1 MKRLFLIALALV
13 TLQITA
19 QDRKH
24 MSKKDE
30 RVENMQSYTPEE
42 MAELQTKKMT
52 LALDLTESQQ
62 KQVMALN
69 LENAKERKAIMKKR
83 QEMKKEEEASL
94 SKEDKLKM
102 KNNMLDKQI
111 AMKAKMK
118 KILNDEQ
125 YSKWENLREE
135 RMKKGYDS
143 KKQKRR
149 RK

>member
-52 LALDLTESQQ
+52 LALGSWE
-62 KQVMALN
+62 
-69 LENAKERKAIMKKR
+69 
-83 QEMKKEEEASL
+83 
-94 SKEDKLKM
+94 
-102 KNNMLDKQI
+102 
-111 AMKAKMK
+111 
-118 KILNDEQ
+118 ILF
-125 YSKWENLREE
+125 L
-135 RMKKGYDS
+135 
-143 KKQKRR
+143 
-149 RK
+149 